1 METIENKMYRRIRGK
16 GCLWAFSD
24 SDFWDI
30 APRDSVRQSL
40 VRLHREGNIRRL
52 LRGLYDYP
60 KFSEFLKEQ
69 MSPDLSQVAQAL
81 ARKFGWRI
89 RPSGDTALNYLGL
102 STQVA
107 GKALY
112 FSDGPDR
119 EYLIGKQ
126 SILFQKTLL
135 KHATLKYPES
145 ALVVEALDVL
155 TQERFTPDVAK
166 KIRSRFNKASLKKIL
181 LDARRVKGW
190 IHDCIRVICLA
201 DEVPLR
207 GRGQSG

>member
-1 METIENKMYRRIRGK
+1 METIENTIHRRIRGK
-16 GCLWAFSD
+16 GCLWVFSD
-24 SDFWDI
+24 SDFRDI
-30 APRDSVRQSL
+30 ASRQSVRQSL
-40 VRLHREGNIRRL
+40 VRLHKEGKIRRL

-60 KFSEFLKEQ
+60 KFSKFLNEQ
-69 MSPDLSQVAQAL
+69 VSPDLSQAAQAL

-89 RPSGDTALNYLGL
+89 RPSGDTALSYLGL

-126 SILFQKTLL
+126 SLLFQKTLL
-135 KHATLKYPES
+135 KHANLKYPES
-145 ALVVEALDVL
+145 ELVVEALDAL

-166 KIRSRFNKASLKKIL
+166 KIRSRFNEAILKRIL
-181 LDARRVKGW
+181 WDARRVKGW
-190 IHDCIRVICLA
+190 IYDCLRVICLT
-201 DEVPLR
+201 DKVPVSR
-207 GRGQSG
+207 KRSK